1 MSKILQGILQFV
13 TQKPVHSP
21 VNMYDKM
28 ANFHVVQ
35 TTNEVG
41 EKRYIEI
48 PKSSSNLRR
57 EKLDFIL
64 KKSQSMLNNC
74 LKIQKTNDD
83 LSYDIVNLIDRV
95 RQSLYRKGDIEEIVD
110 DFRDIKKRAKS
121 KGSMSSFDLTKWKD

>member
-1 MSKILQGILQFV
+1 
-13 TQKPVHSP
+13 
-21 VNMYDKM
+21 MYDKM

-64 KKSQSMLNNC
+64 KKSQSMLDTC

-95 RQSLYRKGDIEEIVD
+95 RQSLYRKGDIEEIVE
-110 DFRDIKKRAKS
+110 DFRDLKRRAKS